1 MSSAADDRDE
11 IRSLI
16 HAYAHRIDT
25 GDLDGVADLFADA
38 TIVTATGQTFSGR
51 DTLRRL
57 WDGVTLYAGVPLTH
71 HLITN
76 IDVTIEP
83 GGDTASAWSYITVV
97 QATPA
102 LALQAV
108 VAGRHEDRFARVEGA
123 WRFVERRDFPDL
135 GGDLSHH
142 FPSR

>member
-1 MSSAADDRDE
+1 MSAADDRDE

-16 HAYAHRIDT
+16 HAYAHRIDS
-25 GDLDGVADLFADA
+25 GDLEGVADLFAHA
-38 TIVTATGQTFSGR
+38 TIIPVTGQRFSGR

-57 WDGVTLYAGVPLTH
+57 WDGVTLYDGIPRTH

-76 IDVTIEP
+76 IEITLDAS
-83 GGDTASAWSYITVV
+83 GDTASSRSYITVV

-102 LALQAV
+102 LALQMVA
-108 VAGRHEDRFARVEGA
+108 AGRHEDRFARVDGA
-123 WRFVERRDFPDL
+123 WRFIERRDYPDL

-142 FPSR
+142 YTTG